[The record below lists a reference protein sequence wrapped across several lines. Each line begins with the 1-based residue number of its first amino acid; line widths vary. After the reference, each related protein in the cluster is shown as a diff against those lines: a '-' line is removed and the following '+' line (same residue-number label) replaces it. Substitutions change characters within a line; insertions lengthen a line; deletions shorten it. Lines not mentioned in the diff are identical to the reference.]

1 MCAHVLV
8 VWFIEAWRDN
18 EEWEWK
24 KGKLHWMGV
33 GHMWWSLRK
42 ENRAR
47 CEAILKCNFN
57 NISAFIF
64 FFSFL
69 KTLYNSFKMGLS
81 LEKNALNR
89 TMVYFAL
96 NLGLL

>member
-1 MCAHVLV
+1 MVG
-8 VWFIEAWRDN
+8 
-18 EEWEWK
+18 K
-24 KGKLHWMGV
+24 KGSCIGWGLVTCGGV
-33 GHMWWSLRK
+33 CEKKTVQG
-42 ENRAR
+42 
-47 CEAILKCNFN
+47 EAILKCNFN
-57 NISAFIF
+57 NISAFIFF